1 MLPQARKVGFKPNLQ
16 AGGSEHVCGTP
27 CQFGEVQ
34 ADSGMFVKFARIE
47 ETSLD
52 ILALDPVTTLI
63 ERCVSGGFGAVRR
76 DGVLVELVDGGV
88 SKVAHLLDVLLLP
101 AIKGEGSYLGDL
113 NA

>member
-1 MLPQARKVGFKPNLQ
+1 MFAELLVSLEKFQQSGLERVEVLIVGTGHGLR
-16 AGGSEHVCGTP
+16 H
-27 CQFGEVQ
+27 
-34 ADSGMFVKFARIE
+34 SGMFVKFARIE